1 MTVQEL
7 IDILEKYPKDV
18 KVSIYDRI
26 VKKNREMLYCGAS
39 PNDND
44 AWYDDEEIPSKAN
57 YVEILI

>member
-18 KVSIYDRI
+18 KVSIYDRAM
-26 VKKNREMLYCGAS
+26 KKNRKMLYCGAS
-39 PNDND
+39 PNDEN
-44 AWYDDEEIPSKAN
+44 AWYDDEEIPSNAS